1 MSQLIFVEQKPMQG
15 KERVPQHGATIGREG
30 SDINL
35 ADPEVSRRHATIRVE
50 GGQLAIEDLGS
61 TNGTFVN
68 GDRVQGVQSL
78 SEGDEV
84 RLGNTVWRV
93 QSASQATAVGDVPA
107 AAPPQV
113 TAARQ
118 VPQEAPPEPPAP
130 TPSAPQPPAPAPQAP
145 APPAPQ
151 APAPP
156 APQPPAPAGSPAGQR
171 GDVPAPDFQ
180 PSAIRRVVPPPG
192 GPAPFDP
199 AGAPRVRGSAATRL
213 EASVFAAA
221 VTALTFAGVVIY
233 YIVKPFE

>member
-15 KERVPQHGATIGREG
+15 KEHVPQSGAVIGREG
-30 SDINL
+30 SDINI
-35 ADPEVSRRHATIRVE
+35 ADPEVSRRHATIHVE
-50 GGQLAIEDLGS
+50 GDKLSIEDLNS

-68 GDRVQGVQSL
+68 GQQIQGTREL

-93 QSASQATAVGDVPA
+93 QPSAQATAIADAPA

-118 VPQEAPPEPPAP
+118 VPVEQPPQQQAPP
-130 TPSAPQPPAPAPQAP
+130 AP
-145 APPAPQ
+145 APPAPAPPAPAAPTAQ
-151 APAPP
+151 QPAAPRPPAPAPP
-156 APQPPAPAGSPAGQR
+156 AGGAR
-171 GDVPAPDFQ
+171 GDVPAPEFQ

-192 GPAPFDP
+192 GPPAFNPAPP
-199 AGAPRVRGSAATRL
+199 PRVRGSAATRV
-213 EASVFAAA
+213 EASIFAAA
-221 VTALTFAGVVIY
+221 MTALTFAGVVIY